1 MANNINRVL
10 LTGNL
15 TKDPELHD
23 FSGTKVCRMRVA
35 VNGRVKKSDEWVDK
49 ANYFDVVAFGS
60 QGENCAKYLSKGRPL
75 AVDGRL
81 DWNEWEKDGEKRQGV
96 QVIADSVQFLDDGKR
111 DESSGG
117 GQPEAAAAAV
127 SPADDDIP
135 F

>member
-1 MANNINRVL
+1 MASNINRVL
-10 LTGNL
+10 ITGNL

-23 FSGTKVCRMRVA
+23 FDGTKVCRMRIA
-35 VNGRVKKSDEWVDK
+35 VNSRSKKSGEWVDK

-60 QGENCAKYLSKGRPL
+60 QGENCNKYLSKGRPL

-81 DWNEWEKDGEKRQGV
+81 DWNEWEKDGERRQGV

-111 DESSGG
+111 DEGTAGASE
-117 GQPEAAAAAV
+117 PTTAV
-127 SPADDDIP
+127 SSAAEDDIP